1 MMGGFSFA
9 GMQPRQ
15 IPKQLILEELERQY
29 KVEEVDPTNPIE
41 PGRYD
46 VLLVVQPSSLGPPQL
61 ANVVDAVKKGQPS
74 VDLRRSLPA
83 A

>member
-1 MMGGFSFA
+1 
-9 GMQPRQ
+9 MQPRQ

-61 ANVVDAVKKGQPS
+61 ANVVDAVKKGQPAVIFEDPFPS
-74 VDLRRSLPA
+74 
-83 A
+83 